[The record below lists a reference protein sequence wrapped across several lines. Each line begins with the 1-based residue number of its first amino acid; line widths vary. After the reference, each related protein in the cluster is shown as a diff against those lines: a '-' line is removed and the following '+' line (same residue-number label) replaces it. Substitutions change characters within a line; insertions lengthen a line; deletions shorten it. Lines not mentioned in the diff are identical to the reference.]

1 MARTDAESVLKI
13 LPPGT
18 AMVEATINPFIE
30 VANGMV
36 TANVTCGLS
45 VAILTEIERWLTAHL
60 ISVVYERM
68 ASKEKVGDAE
78 VEYLGK
84 ASAVGLKATPYGETA
99 LLLDTCGGL
108 ANLGKKAMY
117 IKAITSFS

>member
-1 MARTDAESVLKI
+1 MARTDAAAVLQI

-18 AMVEATINPFIE
+18 AMVTATIDPFIE
-30 VANGMV
+30 VANSMV

-60 ISVVYERM
+60 ISVTHERM
-68 ASKEKVGDAE
+68 ASKERVGDAE

-84 ASAVGLKATPYGETA
+84 ASAEGLKSTPYGQTA
-99 LLLDTCGGL
+99 MMLDTCGGL